1 MVLVVKNLPANAGE
15 AGGGGSIPGS
25 LRSSGGGH
33 GNPLQYSCLE
43 NPWTEEPGGLQSTGS
58 HRVGHDWSNLA
69 QLHMHGT
76 LLKISAVRFAV
87 VYFSA
92 LGRSFQFS
100 IYSLAVEA
108 FPVLFEML
116 IFLLGIFC
124 FVVH

>member
-1 MVLVVKNLPANAGE
+1 MAIHS
-15 AGGGGSIPGS
+15 SI
-25 LRSSGGGH
+25 LAWRI
-33 GNPLQYSCLE
+33 
-43 NPWTEEPGGLQSTGS
+43 PWTEEPGGLQPKGS
-58 HRVGHDWSNLA
+58 HRVGHDCSNLA
-69 QLHMHGT
+69 RLHMHGT
-76 LLKISAVRFAV
+76 LLKISAIQFAV

-108 FPVLFEML
+108 FPVLSEML

>member
-1 MVLVVKNLPANAGE
+1 MIIDVKSDNLVGIVFIEFLYYKVEEGN
-15 AGGGGSIPGS
+15 
-25 LRSSGGGH
+25 
-33 GNPLQYSCLE
+33 GNPLQYCSLE
-43 NPWTEEPGGLQSTGS
+43 IPLSEEPGGLQSTGS

>member
-1 MVLVVKNLPANAGE
+1 MATHS
-15 AGGGGSIPGS
+15 SILAWRIPCTG
-25 LRSSGGGH
+25 
-33 GNPLQYSCLE
+33 
-43 NPWTEEPGGLQSTGS
+43 EPGGVRSIGS
-58 HRVGHDWSNLA
+58 HRVGHDCSNLA
-69 QLHMHGT
+69 CLHMHGT
-76 LLKISAVRFAV
+76 LLRISAVWFVV

-108 FPVLFEML
+108 FPVLSGML